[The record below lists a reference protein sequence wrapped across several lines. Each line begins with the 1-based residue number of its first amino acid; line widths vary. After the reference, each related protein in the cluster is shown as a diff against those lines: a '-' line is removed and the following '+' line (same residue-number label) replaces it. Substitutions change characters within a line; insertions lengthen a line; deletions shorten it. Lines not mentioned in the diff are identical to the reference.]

1 MNELILRFPTLE
13 DKDKFIKYY
22 SEYLEDNPSSD
33 PLNYSKYKNY
43 EDFLIG
49 IGKEECLIRTT
60 SKSIPTSS
68 YLLMENNEIIGHIFI
83 HHLIDLKVLKDYE
96 GHIGYGI
103 RPNKR
108 NKGYGTKMLS
118 LALEK
123 CKDLSLNEILISCKK
138 ENISSAKVIEKNNGI
153 LLEETYIQEENS
165 IFKKYKI
172 VL

>member
-13 DKDKFIKYY
+13 DKDKFIEYY

-43 EDFLIG
+43 EEFLIG

-60 SKSIPTSS
+60 SKTIPTSS
-68 YLLMENNEIIGHIFI
+68 YLLIENNEIIGHIFI
-83 HHLIDLKVLKDYE
+83 HHLIDLEVLKDYE

-118 LALEK
+118 L
-123 CKDLSLNEILISCKK
+123 DLNISEIFISCKK
-138 ENISSAKVIEKNNGI
+138 ENVPSAKVIEKNNGI